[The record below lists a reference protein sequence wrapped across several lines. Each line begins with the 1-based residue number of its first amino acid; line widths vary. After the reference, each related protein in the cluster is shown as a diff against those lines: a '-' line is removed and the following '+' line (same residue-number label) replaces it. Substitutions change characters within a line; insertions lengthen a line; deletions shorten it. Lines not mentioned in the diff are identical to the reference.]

1 MFKLEKFA
9 EIVLPNQAPDPTLQ
23 LKESID
29 KLNDQVSDLQ
39 SELSKIKPSEAPS
52 DPVPAEGSGPSGA
65 PSET

>member
-9 EIVLPNQAPDPTLQ
+9 EIVLPNQAPDPPLQ

-39 SELSKIKPSEAPS
+39 TELSKIKPSEAQP
-52 DPVPAEGSGPSGA
+52 DATPAEASGPSGA
-65 PSET
+65 PTET